1 MISQRFI
8 LDERTYAV
16 GDPAKEIIHPDLN
29 QYQGPA
35 LLAYNNA
42 IFTDTDFVNISRL
55 GDSLKLYDGTTTGK
69 FGRGFNSVG
78 AFLKHQARLTD
89 RTGV

>member
-1 MISQRFI
+1 MQFSTLRWQQIDLILQRFI
-8 LDERTYAV
+8 LDKRTYFV
-16 GDPAKEIIHPDLN
+16 GNPDKELINQSLE

-42 IFTDTDFVNISRL
+42 IFTDTDFQNLSRL
-55 GDSLKLYDGTTTGK
+55 GDSLKLHDGSTTGK

-78 AFLKHQARLTD
+78 
-89 RTGV
+89 G